1 MTWKPKKEEAAKMQD
16 AVDDAIE
23 KMLQDKDLLDHF
35 GITEEEAKAQL
46 AKRPKKK
53 KG

>member
-1 MTWKPKKEEAAKMQD
+1 MVWDSLTEKEKEKFQES
-16 AVDDAIE
+16 VDDAIE

-53 KG
+53 E

>member
-1 MTWKPKKEEAAKMQD
+1 MVWDSLSKDEIKKLQES
-16 AVDDAIE
+16 VDDTIE
-23 KMLQDKDLLDHF
+23 KMLQDKALLDHF

-53 KG
+53 